1 MPSYSKEFKA
11 AAVSKLLPPLSRS
24 VPSVCEE
31 QGISKSALYSWLKQS
46 QQQGVSVPG
55 HRNVGEDWSA
65 QAKLTVV
72 IETAAMSEAELSAY
86 CRQKG
91 LYPEQV
97 QHWKEACLQGA
108 GGQQKQEKTTR
119 KQRQDDQQT
128 IKKLRAEVRR
138 KDRVL
143 AETTALLVL
152 SKKLEALYGED
163 SDSDEDN

>member
-1 MPSYSKEFKA
+1 MPSYSKEYKA

-24 VPSVCEE
+24 VSSVCEE

-46 QQQGVSVPG
+46 QQQGISVSD
-55 HRNVGEDWSA
+55 HRNTADNWTG
-65 QAKLTVV
+65 QAKLTAV
-72 IETAAMSEAELSAY
+72 IETATMSEAELSAY

-91 LYPEQV
+91 LYPEQI
-97 QHWKEACLQGA
+97 QRWKEACLQGA
-108 GGQQKQEKTTR
+108 GGQQKQEKITR
-119 KQRQDDQQT
+119 KQRQDDQKT
-128 IKKLRAEVRR
+128 IKKLRSEVRR

-163 SDSDEDN
+163 SDHDEDN